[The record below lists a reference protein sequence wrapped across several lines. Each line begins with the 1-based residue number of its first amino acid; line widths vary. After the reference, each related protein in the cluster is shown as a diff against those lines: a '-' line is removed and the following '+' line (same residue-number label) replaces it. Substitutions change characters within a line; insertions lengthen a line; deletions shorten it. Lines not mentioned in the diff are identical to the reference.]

1 MTASSPLHTLIV
13 GGGIAGSALAI
24 ALASDG
30 HRVTVLEKQ
39 SKWAFQ
45 SSGIFIYSNGLVALD
60 RIGVLPEILAAG
72 FVVEDGEN
80 IYLDHHG
87 DPIVDVFY
95 PAADGG
101 RIPPVIGIK
110 RAEMHRVLATR
121 MQALGVEVRL
131 GTSVDAIL
139 DDATHT
145 AANGTAAG
153 APDTW
158 PGSATQGAAIAPRL
172 GPVRVRTSDGAT
184 IACDLVVGADGIR
197 SHVRTLLLGAIEPTY
212 TGFGVWRSIHERP
225 ADVVSKLLMMGVGKR
240 FGVMPIS
247 HDTLYVYA
255 TSNEPGRPWYAPD
268 TWHAHMRAKF
278 DEFQGPAR
286 RYLEQLSPET
296 ETLYTSV
303 EEVRLPLPWHRGR
316 VQLIGDAAHASTP
329 FMGQGGAMAL
339 EDAVVL
345 ADMLRTRTP
354 DTPLTHTLQ
363 AFGERRYPRCAFVQD
378 VSRKVGEAGG
388 LENDASCQVRNE
400 RMKAGAQA
408 DVDRF
413 YGQMLGPI

>member
-1 MTASSPLHTLIV
+1 MTAPTPLHVLIV

-24 ALASDG
+24 ALARDG

-39 SKWAFQ
+39 SRWAFQ

-60 RIGVLPEILAAG
+60 QIGVLPDILAAG

-80 IYLDHHG
+80 VYLDHHG

-95 PAADGG
+95 PAADNG

-131 GTSVDAIL
+131 GVSVEAI
-139 DDATHT
+139 DDDPT
-145 AANGTAAG
+145 
-153 APDTW
+153 
-158 PGSATQGAAIAPRL
+158 
-172 GPVRVRTSDGAT
+172 GPVSVRCSDGT
-184 IACDLVVGADGIR
+184 DIECDLVVGADGIR
-197 SHVRTLLLGAIEPTY
+197 SQVRTLLLGAIEPTY
-212 TGFGVWRSIHERP
+212 TGFGVWRSIHPRP
-225 ADVVSKLLMMGVGKR
+225 ASVDSKLLMMGVGKR

-247 HDTLYVYA
+247 QDTLYVYA
-255 TSNEPGRPWYAPD
+255 TSNEPGRPFYPPE
-268 TWHAHMRAKF
+268 TWPAQMLAKF
-278 DEFQGPAR
+278 NEFQGPAR
-286 RYLEQLSPET
+286 QYLDQLNADT

-345 ADMLRTRTP
+345 ADMLKKLPQTIEA
-354 DTPLTHTLQ
+354 TLQ

-388 LENDASCQVRNE
+388 MENDASCLVRND

-413 YGQMLGPI
+413 YAQMLGPY

>member
-1 MTASSPLHTLIV
+1 MTASPTLHTTIV

-24 ALASDG
+24 ALAADG
-30 HRVTVLEKQ
+30 HRVTVIEKQ
-39 SKWAFQ
+39 SEWAFQ

-60 RIGVLPEILAAG
+60 PIGVLPEILAAG

-80 IYLDHHG
+80 LYLDHHG

-95 PAADGG
+95 PAAEGG

-131 GTSVDAIL
+131 GTTVEAI
-139 DDATHT
+139 DDT
-145 AANGTAAG
+145 AAEH
-153 APDTW
+153 
-158 PGSATQGAAIAPRL
+158 
-172 GPVRVRTSDGAT
+172 VKVHTSDGAT
-184 IACDLVVGADGIR
+184 INCDLVVGADGIR
-197 SHVRTLLLGAIEPTY
+197 SRVRALLLGAIEPTY
-212 TGFGVWRSIHERP
+212 TGFGVWRSIHRRP

-268 TWHAHMRAKF
+268 TWHAQMRAKF

-286 RYLEQLSPET
+286 RYLEELSPAT

-339 EDAVVL
+339 EDAVIL
-345 ADMLRTRTP
+345 AEMFRNRSAHA
-354 DTPLTHTLQ
+354 PLTDTLQ

-388 LENDASCQVRNE
+388 LENDASCLVRNA

-413 YGQMLGPI
+413 YAQMLGPF

>member
-1 MTASSPLHTLIV
+1 MTATLSLHTLIV

-39 SKWAFQ
+39 SEWAFQ

-72 FVVEDGEN
+72 FVVADGEN
-80 IYLDHHG
+80 VYLDHHG

-95 PAADGG
+95 PSAEGG

-121 MQALGVEVRL
+121 MQALGVEIRL
-131 GTSVDAIL
+131 GTSVNAI
-139 DDATHT
+139 DDGA
-145 AANGTAAG
+145 AAG
-153 APDTW
+153 P
-158 PGSATQGAAIAPRL
+158 AAR
-172 GPVRVRTSDGAT
+172 PVMVHTSDGA
-184 IACDLVVGADGIR
+184 ALSCDLVVGADGIR
-197 SHVRTLLLGAIEPTY
+197 SRVRSLLLGDIEPIY
-212 TGFGVWRSIHERP
+212 TGFGVWRSIHRRP
-225 ADVVSKLLMMGVGKR
+225 TDVVSKLLMMGVGKR

-286 RYLEQLSPET
+286 RYLEELSPAT

-345 ADMLRTRTP
+345 AEMLGARTA
-354 DTPLTHTLQ
+354 DASLTNTLQ

-388 LENDASCQVRNE
+388 LENDASCLVRND

-413 YGQMLGPI
+413 YAHMLGPY